1 MTFLFKLLFLL
12 SCSCL
17 ATNIQAQ
24 SISFPINFDT
34 TYIPKYNYKKPV
46 DNSVQLR
53 MPYASYRIIN
63 SSLAKELRDK
73 TVLEIKL
80 IFTDYPKG
88 NDFST
93 LNKQRL
99 AALFLVAPELFDNP
113 FIKWTLVYQT
123 EATKE
128 DAYHYYHGFE
138 VIYRPEASEATAKF
152 EMDYLINVIRG
163 YTPISDSSLLK
174 IMERNDWKDMTVV
187 GDFTGSM
194 SPYIGQLL
202 LWYNLTINKSKKEV
216 DAFIF
221 FNDGNRLAT
230 SEKKIGKTGGIYYTE
245 ETSIDSV
252 LETAVTTIKNGFGGD
267 GPENDIEALLYA
279 QKKFKDSKNFILVAD
294 NLSPMR
300 DIELIKKLKKPV
312 RVIVC
317 GASSVVNTQ
326 YIDLAYQT
334 KGSIHTIEEDISEM
348 LHKIKEGEVI
358 QINGTKFKLING
370 NFSLVKIKHI

>member
-1 MTFLFKLLFLL
+1 MTTLFKLMFLL
-12 SCSCL
+12 CCL
-17 ATNIQAQ
+17 ATELSAQ

-34 TYIPKYNYKKPV
+34 IYVPKYNHKKPA

-53 MPYASYRIIN
+53 MPYGSYHVIN
-63 SSLAKELRDK
+63 SSLAKELRGK
-73 TVLEIKL
+73 TILEIKL

-88 NDFST
+88 DDFTT

-99 AALFLVAPELFDNP
+99 AALFLLAPELFDNP
-113 FIKWTLVYQT
+113 FIQWKLIYQT
-123 EATKE
+123 EATKN

-138 VIYRPEASEATAKF
+138 IVYRPEASEATAKF

-174 IMERNDWKDMTVV
+174 IMKRNDWTDMAIV

-202 LWYNLTINKSKKEV
+202 LWYNLTINKSKEEV
-216 DAFIF
+216 DAFVF
-221 FNDGNRLAT
+221 FNDGNRLTTA
-230 SEKKIGKTGGIYYTE
+230 EKKIGKTGGIYYTE
-245 ETSIDSV
+245 EKSIDSV

-267 GPENDIEALLYA
+267 GPENDVEALLYA
-279 QKKFKDSKNFILVAD
+279 QKKFKGSKHFVLVAD

-300 DIELIKKLKKPV
+300 DIELSKKLKKPV
-312 RVIVC
+312 RIIIC
-317 GASSVVNTQ
+317 GASKVVNTQ

-334 KGSIHTIEEDISEM
+334 KGSIHTIEEDIEEM
-348 LHKIKEGEVI
+348 LHEIEEGEI
-358 QINGTKFKLING
+358 IEISGSKFKLIDG
-370 NFSLVKIKHI
+370 RFTLVKIKRT